1 MFPACTVRNEGRKNE
16 RQEIAIT
23 AIIIFLN
30 GDGQRATTGPF
41 QPKVGYMSYS
51 LERNVIIRQKEGAPE
66 STARGVVSANCRHLR
81 QISSKVVGER
91 SPVSGGQ
98 AG

>member
-30 GDGQRATTGPF
+30 GDGQRATTGSF
-41 QPKVGYMSYS
+41 QPKVGYMS
-51 LERNVIIRQKEGAPE
+51 
-66 STARGVVSANCRHLR
+66 
-81 QISSKVVGER
+81 
-91 SPVSGGQ
+91 
-98 AG
+98 